1 MAYINSFKGQNW
13 LIPQSIKDMIPKNH
27 ICFFVEEFVESLDFS
42 GFDMINEGPGHPSY
56 HPKIIMKILL
66 QGMLSKER
74 SSRKL
79 ASATRENFV
88 FMYLAEKVQPNF
100 RTLCRFRA
108 DNAEFIKETF
118 RETINLASENDL
130 IDLSLICTDGSKIK
144 ANASK
149 KRFLKEEQVEK
160 LDSIIDAMIEEDIK
174 QDEIDEKIS
183 DGKEENLTNL
193 ETKNLKEIVK
203 KYRNNKNKE
212 KLKEKCNKAK
222 EEIKR
227 LGEKKRVSLTD
238 PECRMMKGK
247 RGNNELAYNTQF
259 TVDSKNQIIL
269 ANDVCQDQN
278 DTHQLQSQVRQTK
291 KNIELNK
298 DTKLAA
304 DCSYNN
310 GDNLRF
316 LEEEG
321 IDGYIPNQSQA
332 QSFDE
337 REQTIKQDDYDYD
350 WDSDEIILEGVRLKF
365 HAIWKHRGENKQ
377 RAYKSKDGKI
387 IKKVPEFFRNRLRM
401 KEKLD
406 TEEGRK
412 IYGLRKH
419 LVEPVIGNIKYNL
432 GLDEFSL
439 RGLNS
444 VKLELNL
451 ASIAHNLKKIWIAKM
466 RLTVNMD
473 KKQLILDFWIIPQ
486 KLNVTQP
493 VKDVDFS

>member
-1 MAYINSFKGQNW
+1 MTYISSFKGQNW

-56 HPKIIMKILL
+56 HPRIIMKILL

-79 ASATRENFV
+79 ASACRENFI
-88 FMYLAEKVQPNF
+88 FMYLAEKVKPNF
-100 RTLCRFRA
+100 RTICRFRV
-108 DNAEFIKETF
+108 DNADFIKETF
-118 RETINLASENDL
+118 KETINLASENDL

-149 KRFLKEEQVEK
+149 KKFLKEEQVER
-160 LDSIIDAMIEEDIK
+160 LNSIIDAMIEEDIK
-174 QDEIDEKIS
+174 QDEMDEKIS

-193 ETKNLKEIVK
+193 ETKNLREIVK
-203 KYRNNKNKE
+203 KYKNNKNKE

-222 EEIKR
+222 EEIKK
-227 LGEKKRVSLTD
+227 LDEKKRVSLTD

-247 RGNNELAYNTQF
+247 RGINELAYNTQF

-278 DTHQLQSQVRQTK
+278 DTHQLQPQIKQTNE
-291 KNIELNK
+291 NIELKK

-310 GDNLRF
+310 GENLKY
-316 LEEEG
+316 LEEEELES
-321 IDGYIPNQSQA
+321 YIPNQAQA

-337 REQTIKQDDYDYD
+337 RKQTIKQDDYEYD
-350 WDSDEIILEGVRLKF
+350 WEKDEIIVDGIRLKYS
-365 HAIWKHRGENKQ
+365 ATWGKNGSRK
-377 RAYKSKDGKI
+377 RLVYKSEEGKVM
-387 IKKVPEFFRNRLRM
+387 KKVPEFFRNRLRM

-406 TEEGRK
+406 TKEGKNIYNMRK
-412 IYGLRKH
+412 YI
-419 LVEPVIGNIKYNL
+419 VEPVIGNIKYNL
-432 GLDEFSL
+432 GLDEFLL

-444 VKLELNL
+444 VRLELNL
-451 ASIAHNLKKIWIAKM
+451 ACIAHNLKKIWKVKM
-466 RLTVNMD
+466 KLRVNIN
-473 KKQLILDFWIIPQ
+473 KNKIIFDFWIIPQ

-493 VKDVDFS
+493 V